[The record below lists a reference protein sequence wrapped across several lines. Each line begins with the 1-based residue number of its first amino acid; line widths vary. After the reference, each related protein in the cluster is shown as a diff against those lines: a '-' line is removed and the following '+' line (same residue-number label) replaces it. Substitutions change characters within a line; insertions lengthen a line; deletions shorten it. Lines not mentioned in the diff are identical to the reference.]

1 MAYGAGNVRHTVIV
15 SCAMRD
21 THTQKKEWCTHGS
34 PMSTEARCGGH
45 RTIQPGLQEHD
56 RRSPLLPRTPG
67 LQVHNRRSP
76 PLPRTPGL
84 QEHNRRSSKHAGDF
98 YGMVKKQ
105 QGSQSGTTL
114 AALAALLGDRHA
126 GSEQW
131 GIVEVRHASS
141 KPCAIEQAGGVL
153 GNRFCCSGYLVGRHF
168 DRIVMISPP
177 TCPLKT
183 QGLCCFAH
191 STATTKEVGNTA
203 ALDASTSLHDLLH

>member
-1 MAYGAGNVRHTVIV
+1 MTEGALCCPVLQGCRCI
-15 SCAMRD
+15 
-21 THTQKKEWCTHGS
+21 
-34 PMSTEARCGGH
+34 TEGALRC
-45 RTIQPGLQEHD
+45 PVLQAS
-56 RRSPLLPRTPG
+56 RSITEGAASMLG
-67 LQVHNRRSP
+67 ISM
-76 PLPRTPGL
+76 GW
-84 QEHNRRSSKHAGDF
+84 
-98 YGMVKKQ
+98 KQ